1 MAKIK
6 DKTGFD
12 TRSFTSASTLN
23 GAIER
28 IKSKVILR
36 YPRNIEVVDLMGSL
50 LSGGYSSLHTRLGF
64 DTEMFTSN
72 RAEYTK
78 QKDGIIEQLRNIY
91 GEKNE
96 KTEKKRLN
104 QPLYDLLKQEDLNS
118 CIKTFIAYV

>member
-36 YPRNIEVVDLMGSL
+36 YPRNIEVVDLMESL

-72 RAEYTK
+72 RAEYMK

>member
-6 DKTGFD
+6 DKTGFN

-36 YPRNIEVVDLMGSL
+36 YPRNIEVVDLMESL
-50 LSGGYSSLHTRLGF
+50 LSGGYSSLHTRLSF
-64 DTEMFTSN
+64 DTEMFTPN
-72 RAEYTK
+72 RAEYMK

>member
-1 MAKIK
+1 M
-6 DKTGFD
+6 
-12 TRSFTSASTLN
+12 S
-23 GAIER
+23 
-28 IKSKVILR
+28 
-36 YPRNIEVVDLMGSL
+36 
-50 LSGGYSSLHTRLGF
+50 F
-64 DTEMFTSN
+64 DTEMFTPN
-72 RAEYTK
+72 RAEYMK